1 MAIKKLDS
9 STKSKKL
16 PTTYAILDNNRARVE
31 KIAEILSLAGFAPCS
46 RIKPSATTAG
56 VFELRY
62 RLTCKRYEFWQ
73 VYGIIKRSMTDK
85 SPTKKRRRSHFAK
98 GKRAYRARRA
108 AAGLPR
114 I

>member
-1 MAIKKLDS
+1 MAIKRLKIAPKNS
-9 STKSKKL
+9 KL
-16 PTTYAILDNNRARVE
+16 PTTYALLDNNRARLS
-31 KIAEILSLAGFAPCS
+31 KIVEILSIAGYKPCS
-46 RIKPSATTAG
+46 SIKPSDTTAG
-56 VFELRY
+56 AFEVKYKVNANRHG
-62 RLTCKRYEFWQ
+62 FWGA
-73 VYGIIKRSMTDK
+73 YGVVKRSMADK